1 MQMQLLES
9 PLPPRSV
16 ITETFPAPL
25 TSSNCSIA
33 MRAPKLAKLTL
44 GVARIH
50 VCFESPGA
58 PYFFFGWMKCL
69 RGPRTI
75 SAVFMTSWFGEPQ
88 AGK

>member
-58 PYFFFGWMKCL
+58 PYFFFRLDEMPAWSEDNFCSIYDIM
-69 RGPRTI
+69 
-75 SAVFMTSWFGEPQ
+75 VW
-88 AGK
+88 